1 MSGSK
6 VIPKDAKDQFWSVVK
21 KCLTEFHRK
30 SPSWARERISQFF
43 EMLEEKPEQE
53 IELFYHSE
61 PFDVACRL
69 AGHSV
74 SLEKHLRR
82 YLEIRDGQD

>member
-1 MSGSK
+1 MSASK
-6 VIPKDAKDQFWSVVK
+6 VVPKDAKDQFWLVVK

-30 SPSWARERISQFF
+30 SPSWAREKISQFC

-53 IELFYHSE
+53 VELFYHSE

-69 AGHSV
+69 AEQAF